1 MMAKRKNPQTIEYA
15 FRFTKGV
22 DTGRARMAE
31 MIRVNLGELAKMIVF
46 THTGKDVQVDGFRL
60 RDDPQTDYRIDEPI
74 SQTEEG
80 Q

>member
-1 MMAKRKNPQTIEYA
+1 
-15 FRFTKGV
+15 
-22 DTGRARMAE
+22 MAE

-60 RDDPQTDYRIDEPI
+60 RNDPQTDYRIDEPI
-74 SQTEEG
+74 SQTEGG

>member
-15 FRFTKGV
+15 FRFAKGV
-22 DTGRARMAE
+22 NTDRARMAE

-46 THTGKDVQVDGFRL
+46 THSGQDVQVDGFRL

-74 SQTEEG
+74 SQTEG
-80 Q
+80 GL